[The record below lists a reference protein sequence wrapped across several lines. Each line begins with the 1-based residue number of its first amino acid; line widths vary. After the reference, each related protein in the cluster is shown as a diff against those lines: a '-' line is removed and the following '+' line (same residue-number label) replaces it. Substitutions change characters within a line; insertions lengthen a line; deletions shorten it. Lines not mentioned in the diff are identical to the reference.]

1 MDEKKHLEERLE
13 YLEGYWEDLEN
24 DHKRRERAIEWM
36 KELPKGRDGVVQFLN
51 GVTSDYCKAFVLSIT
66 VHSPLNY
73 TVHWYDDT
81 RTEVVMYSNIEDYR
95 YTASYF
101 DGQAMR
107 DNCYRKKYV
116 KKG

>member
-1 MDEKKHLEERLE
+1 ME
-13 YLEGYWEDLEN
+13 YLEGYWEDLEK
-24 DHKRRERAIEWM
+24 DHEGRERAIEWM
-36 KELPKGRDGVVQFLN
+36 KGLPKGRDGVVQFLN
-51 GVTSDYCKAFVLSIT
+51 GMTTDYCRAFVLSIT
-66 VHSPLNY
+66 VYSPLNY

-81 RTEVVMYSNIEDYR
+81 RTEVVMYSNVEDYR

-107 DNCYRKKYV
+107 DSCYRKKYV